1 MTFLYTINNLIY
13 SYYSIMHSKFIKT
26 KIIFYK
32 NGSYGAIYRDNNYI
46 YKITF
51 LTDLIEINE
60 TNLNELIFLNYFRI
74 NFKEY
79 YNKENNNDYNYLP
92 IQNEKTDIMNYINF
106 LELYEISNNDL
117 KKLELIKGSKI
128 NDDDYIIINKM
139 LFFNNTFEDYI
150 KDIIYNN
157 NLDFDKLK
165 YIINSLLKGL
175 NLFHQN
181 NLLHGDLKPPNII
194 EDNHLIKIIDL
205 GGIKFI
211 NSNYYNCSCTI
222 TYRSPEEINYECNFQ
237 RFINSCKSDIWSLG
251 LIYYEIL
258 NKKNPIYD
266 LWYNFRY
273 NENINNEEIIAE
285 KLNTIYENNSF
296 IEHKDINYEN
306 IDNNSNDIINLKKI
320 IKNMLHINHK
330 NRISSIN
337 DIYYAFN
344 NKNIDTLQLKYNN
357 FDFNLFSNNELQKFI
372 YFRKKY
378 KIYIEFLSKKY
389 NFLLPLMI
397 NIIDRYYLNLYKS
410 NIIKYIINQEDFE
423 LHLIFI
429 CSFILVNC
437 LLYKFC
443 FKINKIIKLFN
454 DIYQLEDNL
463 GTKNTIILKLINI
476 IEVLNY
482 DIIRNNLIF
491 YNNKN
496 SYNEDIKFIFDNIIN
511 FDIILIK
518 DFY

>member
-26 KIIFYK
+26 KINFYK
-32 NGSYGAIYRDNNYI
+32 NGSYGAIYKDNNYI

-79 YNKENNNDYNYLP
+79 YNKENDIDYNYLP

-106 LELYEISNNDL
+106 LKLFEISNNDL
-117 KKLELIKGSKI
+117 KQLELIKGSKI
-128 NDDDYIIINKM
+128 LDDDYVIINKM

-150 KDIIYNN
+150 KEIIYSN

-165 YIINSLLKGL
+165 YIINSLLNGL

-181 NLLHGDLKPPNII
+181 NLLHGDLKPLNII
-194 EDNHLIKIIDL
+194 EDNNRIKIIDL

-237 RFINSCKSDIWSLG
+237 RYINTYKSDIWSLG

-266 LWYNFRY
+266 LWHNFRY
-273 NENINNEEIIAE
+273 NENINNEEIITE
-285 KLNTIYENNSF
+285 KLNTIYKNNSF
-296 IEHKDINYEN
+296 IEHLN
-306 IDNNSNDIINLKKI
+306 IDYDNIDTNSNDIINLKKI
-320 IKNMLHINHK
+320 IKNMLYIDQK
-330 NRISSIN
+330 KRISSIN
-337 DIYYAFN
+337 NIYYTLN

-357 FDFNLFSNNELQKFI
+357 FNLNLLNNNELQKFI

-389 NFLLPLMI
+389 YFLLPLMI

-410 NIIKYIINQEDFE
+410 NIVKYIIYQEDFD

-429 CSFILVNC
+429 CSFIIVNC

-443 FKINKIIKLFN
+443 FKTNKIIKLFN
-454 DIYQLEDNL
+454 DIYELKDNL
-463 GTKNTIILKLINI
+463 GIKNTIILKLINI

-496 SYNEDIKFIFDNIIN
+496 FYNEDIKFIFDNIIN
-511 FDIILIK
+511 FDNNLIK
-518 DFY
+518 DYY